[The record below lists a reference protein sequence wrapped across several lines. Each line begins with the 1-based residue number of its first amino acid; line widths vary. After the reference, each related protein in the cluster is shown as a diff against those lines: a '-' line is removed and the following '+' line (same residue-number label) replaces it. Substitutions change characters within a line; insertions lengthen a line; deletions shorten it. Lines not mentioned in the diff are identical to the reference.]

1 MRTSPEVGEC
11 DLFRGDRCAVDG
23 ALSRVEIGLRLSHDD
38 VDGISILL
46 IRTAPVLCVGFEEVH
61 LDE

>member
-23 ALSRVEIGLRLSHDD
+23 APSWADIGLRLSHDD
-38 VDGISILL
+38 VGGISLL
-46 IRTAPVLCVGFEEVH
+46 IRTVPALCVGFEES
-61 LDE
+61 DE